1 VFELLRFNTRFFR
14 ARLKE
19 IGGDY
24 QGAAVLLES
33 GPVPA
38 TFRSLNDA
46 YRLRM
51 LVLANAPERGP
62 EIIDAA
68 EALPWFREPK
78 SSGDRYA
85 RDYCRYVAAAVRGD
99 AAERKRWAQE
109 LDRHAV
115 KRIYRNAL
123 LVTLT

>member
-1 VFELLRFNTRFFR
+1 MFELLRFNTRFFR
-14 ARLKE
+14 ARLRE

-24 QGAAVLLES
+24 QGAATLLES
-33 GPVPA
+33 GPVPER
-38 TFRSLNDA
+38 FRSLNDA

-51 LVLANAPERGP
+51 LVLAHSPERGP
-62 EIIDAA
+62 EILETV
-68 EALPWFREPK
+68 EALPWFRVPK
-78 SSGDRYA
+78 STGDKYA

-109 LDRHAV
+109 LGRYSV

-123 LVTLT
+123 LVTST

>member
-1 VFELLRFNTRFFR
+1 MR
-14 ARLKE
+14 
-19 IGGDY
+19 GDY
-24 QGAAVLLES
+24 RGAASLLEC
-33 GPVPA
+33 GPVPEK
-38 TFRSLNDA
+38 FRSLNDA

-51 LVLANAPERGP
+51 LVLADAPERGP
-62 EIIDAA
+62 EIIDEA
-68 EALPWFREPK
+68 EALPWFRAPK
-78 SSGDRYA
+78 WTGDEYA

-109 LDRHAV
+109 LGRHSV